1 MPTIA
6 RLVSVKPEQSLMARD
21 RSDLHTGSCAGA
33 EHMSL
38 ISMHLDRER
47 DLNFGLQLRKKARMP
62 IRVTLLHPSICKIS
76 RTLDDYVNSLRHPS
90 ETLLHFLRLTS
101 LKLGLN
107 LATDARARSVSPG
120 QEAIVICL
128 SFYTTRALA
137 ITQNPLSLTAGRRVR
152 ARSLIDF
159 P

>member
-1 MPTIA
+1 
-6 RLVSVKPEQSLMARD
+6 
-21 RSDLHTGSCAGA
+21 
-33 EHMSL
+33 MSL

-62 IRVTLLHPSICKIS
+62 IRVTLLHSSICKIS
-76 RTLDDYVNSLRHPS
+76 RTLDDYVNSLRHPF

-107 LATDARARSVSPG
+107 LAMDVKARSMSPG

-128 SFYTTRALA
+128 SFLGPRYS
-137 ITQNPLSLTAGRRVR
+137 ITQNPFSLTAGRRAR